1 MERKSIMGVVTEVV
15 MMVMMMITLMILMM
29 EMKDMKVDSSGEES
43 CLKRFMSLLLYIYK
57 IL

>member
-1 MERKSIMGVVTEVV
+1 